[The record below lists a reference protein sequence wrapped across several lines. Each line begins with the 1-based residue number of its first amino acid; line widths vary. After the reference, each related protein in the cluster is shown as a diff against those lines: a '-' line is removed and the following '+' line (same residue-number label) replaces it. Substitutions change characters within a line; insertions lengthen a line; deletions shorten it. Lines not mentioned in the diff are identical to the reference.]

1 MERSG
6 GGLSSVGVQ
15 QVAADVARGRRRRP
29 TRSRRV
35 PPAPAARNGTS
46 RRTAYLLLSILSV
59 AVVLG
64 AWQLCSSTGVVNPS
78 LASSPWGV
86 ITAAQHLIA
95 SGELGSDVA
104 ASAELLAVGLAISIV
119 VGTVLGLA
127 IGWSKVMAAV
137 CEPFVVMIYA
147 MPTIALLPVILAWF
161 GISFEAQVVMV
172 FVISVFPILVSVM
185 TGTRSVDISLIRL
198 ARSFRASQYK
208 ILRTVV
214 LPAII
219 PYFVSGV
226 RLGIGTGLIG
236 VVVAEY
242 FLGENGL
249 GGLIVKEGA
258 LLEISYVFV
267 GLIVLALG
275 ALVLTSGLR
284 TIERRVTKWR
294 V

>member
-1 MERSG
+1 M
-6 GGLSSVGVQ
+6 
-15 QVAADVARGRRRRP
+15 
-29 TRSRRV
+29 
-35 PPAPAARNGTS
+35 
-46 RRTAYLLLSILSV
+46 LLSVVSI

-64 AWQLCSSTGVVNPS
+64 AWQLCSSTGVVNAN

-86 ITAAQHLIA
+86 ILAAKYLIA
-95 SGELGSDVA
+95 TGQLGSAVG

-119 VGTVLGLA
+119 IGTVFGLA
-127 IGWSKVMAAV
+127 IGWSRILAAV

-161 GISFEAQVVMV
+161 GITFQAQVVMV
-172 FVISVFPILVSVM
+172 FVISVFPILVNVM
-185 TGTRSVDISLIRL
+185 IGTRSVDISLIRL

-208 ILRTVV
+208 ILRSIV

-219 PYFVSGV
+219 PYFISGV

-275 ALVLTSGLR
+275 ALVLTSALR
-284 TIERRVTKWR
+284 AIERRITKWR